1 MLHLHICTAYLCT
14 ITSAVLCLLKL
25 LQVSTSE
32 VASERQSA
40 SRFKEQSE
48 ASMEPLSDQLHATM
62 DIVLEE
68 TAEFAGGEKEAKT
81 VPSAPDG
88 TSQLVEQF
96 ALMLALKDAFLPAY
110 GGVATEKGKLFTSLL
125 GSVFAGLSIDKV
137 INEEIEAL
145 QKAGS
150 FTSHRE
156 MLDSVRES
164 RAVSV
169 LGKSVSPPCKFS
181 SFGYHTL
188 LQLCSVSLSSS
199 LS

>member
-1 MLHLHICTAYLCT
+1 MLHICTPL
-14 ITSAVLCLLKL
+14 LLHCLLKL

-32 VASERQSA
+32 VASGSQSA
-40 SRFKEQSE
+40 SHFKEQSE
-48 ASMEPLSDQLHATM
+48 AYMEPLSDQLHATM
-62 DIVLEE
+62 DTVLEK
-68 TAEFAGGEKEAKT
+68 TAEFAGEKEAKT
-81 VPSAPDG
+81 VPTAPDA

-96 ALMLALKDAFLPAY
+96 ALMLALKDVFLPAY

-150 FTSHRE
+150 LTSHRE
-156 MLDSVRES
+156 ILDSVRES

-169 LGKSVSPPCKFS
+169 LDKSASPTCKFS
-181 SFGYHTL
+181 SFCCHTF
-188 LQLCSVSLSSS
+188 LQLCSINLSPSLP
-199 LS
+199 